1 MTILSDSP
9 KGRNLQNIRKDNKK
23 RKALQIWKG
32 LSLFL
37 FFAVHF
43 HFREPEGVFSHSG
56 QYPFKT

>member
-32 LSLFL
+32 LS
-37 FFAVHF
+37 FFS
-43 HFREPEGVFSHSG
+43 FSR
-56 QYPFKT
+56 FTFI